1 MKLLEWEIS
10 EDTYQEQI
18 NIPKKIRD
26 MAADEGI
33 STENKDKVVVRLTNL
48 NTGEEYVNRLS
59 ITGTHQIYV
68 PTEIQKMLEGSG
80 KIRIRIFG
88 N

>member
-1 MKLLEWEIS
+1 
-10 EDTYQEQI
+10 
-18 NIPKKIRD
+18 

-33 STENKDKVVVRLTNL
+33 STENKDKVVVRLINL
-48 NTGEEYVNRLS
+48 TTGEEYLNRLS

-68 PTEIQKMLEGSG
+68 PKEIQKMLEGSG

>member
-1 MKLLEWEIS
+1 MKLLEWEVP
-10 EDTYQEQI
+10 EDNYQEQI
-18 NIPKKIRD
+18 IIPKAIRE

-33 STENKDKVVVRLTNL
+33 STENKNKVVVRLTNL
-48 NTGEEYVNRLS
+48 NTGEEYLNRLA

-80 KIRIRIFG
+80 NIRIRIFG
-88 N
+88 

>member
-1 MKLLEWEIS
+1 MKLLEWDVT
-10 EDTYQEQI
+10 EDNYQEQI
-18 NIPKKIRD
+18 NIPKAVRD

-33 STENKDKVVVRLTNL
+33 GTDNKDKVVVRLTNL
-48 NTGEEYVNRLS
+48 TTGEEYLNRLS

-80 KIRIRIFG
+80 KIRIRILG
-88 N
+88 

>member
-1 MKLLEWEIS
+1 MKRLEWEVP
-10 EDTYQEQI
+10 EDNYQEQI
-18 NIPKKIRD
+18 IIPKAIRE

-33 STENKDKVVVRLTNL
+33 STENKNKVVVRLTNL
-48 NTGEEYVNRLS
+48 NTGEEYLNRLA

-80 KIRIRIFG
+80 NIRIRIFG
-88 N
+88 